1 MMPPSD
7 GSFSLSGY
15 LIGYLVHRKKDAAP
29 VCAATVLGLEDPL
42 PRQDNVIP
50 LMDWDN
56 VKTLLS
62 QKVSAANFEPVLA

>member
-1 MMPPSD
+1 M
-7 GSFSLSGY
+7 
-15 LIGYLVHRKKDAAP
+15 
-29 VCAATVLGLEDPL
+29 LGFEDPL

-50 LMDWDN
+50 IMDWDN